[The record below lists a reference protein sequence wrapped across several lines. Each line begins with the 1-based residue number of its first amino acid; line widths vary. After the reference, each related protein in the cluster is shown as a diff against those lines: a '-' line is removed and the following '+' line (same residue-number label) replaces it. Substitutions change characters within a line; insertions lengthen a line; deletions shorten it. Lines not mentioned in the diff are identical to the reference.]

1 MSPPWGGIGPPWG
14 AMGSPWGVMGPPWGA
29 MGPPGGAMGAPRMAS
44 SAAPGTVP
52 VLQLEA
58 TVQSPLSPLSQLSIA
73 MALSNIDQEL
83 RKKIGPF
90 MVFGAGALAT
100 RSNRIAF
107 VR

>member
-1 MSPPWGGIGPPWG
+1 
-14 AMGSPWGVMGPPWGA
+14 
-29 MGPPGGAMGAPRMAS
+29 MAS